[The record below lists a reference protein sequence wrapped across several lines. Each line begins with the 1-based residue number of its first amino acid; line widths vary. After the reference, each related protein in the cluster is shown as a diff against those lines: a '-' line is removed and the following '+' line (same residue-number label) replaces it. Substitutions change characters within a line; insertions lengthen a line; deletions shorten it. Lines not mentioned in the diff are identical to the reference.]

1 MGKGGGGGQRA
12 PQSQT
17 VTQTNLPEYARPYF
31 ERLLNRTEAESL
43 TDYVPYEDQRLAD
56 TNVDI
61 TGAQQKIRDIFGEGI
76 AGLPEAQDRVRQS
89 LDFDAGKFDSAT
101 AQEYMSPYMQNVV
114 DIQKEKAILDA
125 QRMQA
130 GRDADAV
137 RAGAFGSSRRAV
149 TDALADEG
157 LSRQLAEIQ
166 AQGQQQAFEN
176 AQSQFERDR
185 AAAMGAEKIGLGSAE
200 SLAALGQRARAG
212 DVEAASLL
220 ETVGKD
226 LMARDQAGLDLA
238 YQDFVRQRDYPREQ
252 LQFLSSILRGVPVSP
267 STEVSQFQA
276 YNPIKDLLGTGVS
289 AFGLYKGLTG

>member
-1 MGKGGGGGQRA
+1 
-12 PQSQT
+12 
-17 VTQTNLPEYARPYF
+17 
-31 ERLLNRTEAESL
+31 
-43 TDYVPYEDQRLAD
+43 
-56 TNVDI
+56 
-61 TGAQQKIRDIFGEGI
+61 
-76 AGLPEAQDRVRQS
+76 
-89 LDFDAGKFDSAT
+89 
-101 AQEYMSPYMQNVV
+101 MQNVV
-114 DIQKEKAILDA
+114 DVQKEKAILDA

-185 AAAMGAEKIGLGSAE
+185 TAAMGAEKIGLGSAE

-212 DVEAASLL
+212 DVEAAGLL

-289 AFGLYKGLTG
+289 AYGLYKGIMG